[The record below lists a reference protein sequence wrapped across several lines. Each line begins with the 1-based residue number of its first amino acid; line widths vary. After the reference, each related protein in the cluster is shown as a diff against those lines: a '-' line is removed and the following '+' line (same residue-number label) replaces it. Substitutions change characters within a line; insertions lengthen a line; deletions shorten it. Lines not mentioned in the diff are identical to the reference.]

1 MRRRVF
7 IAGLACIVV
16 SLPLRTR
23 AQHAEQV
30 RRIGVL
36 LPFASDDPEAISRVT
51 AFKNARQDLGWTVG
65 KNLHID
71 YGWAGRDAER
81 FPSRAAEMVGLSPD
95 VIVANGSDAMR
106 ALQQSTR
113 TLPIVFLAVVD
124 PVGAGYVASL
134 GRPKGNATGVTLFE
148 YSIAG
153 KWLELLKQIAPRVTR
168 AAVLRDARLASGIGQ
183 FATIQTAAQS
193 FGLEVDPIDVRDPS
207 EIERSL
213 AVFARG
219 SDLGLLVT
227 TSALAVTTGKSFAS
241 HQICP
246 LSEGQKACRER
257 VNGTR

>member
-1 MRRRVF
+1 M
-7 IAGLACIVV
+7 IQKQ
-16 SLPLRTR
+16 LPRDSIQKR
-23 AQHAEQV
+23 AP
-30 RRIGVL
+30 G
-36 LPFASDDPEAISRVT
+36 
-51 AFKNARQDLGWTVG
+51 LGWGVG

-81 FPSRAAEMVGLSPD
+81 FPYLAAEMVGLSPD

-124 PVGAGYVASL
+124 PVGAGYVANL
-134 GRPKGNATGVTLFE
+134 GRPGGNATGLTLFE

-183 FATIQTAAQS
+183 FAPIQTAAQS
-193 FGLEVDPIDVRDPS
+193 FGLEVDPIDVRDPAGVESEAS
-207 EIERSL
+207 EIERTL
-213 AVFARG
+213 AVFACG

-227 TSALAVTTGKSFAS
+227 TSALAATHRDLIVALATRYSLPAGLWQLNSGQLGGWTREL
-241 HQICP
+241 CP
-246 LSEGQKACRER
+246 LFFHS
-257 VNGTR
+257 